1 MNEKCQSCVSQCM
14 DNSHQLREKTVCRLI
29 WKTRNTYLTNS
40 VAEVNVTSNF
50 CSWFLVTSSW
60 MFTKSS
66 VSLMN
71 WEIQK
76 KVSVLYGQSGR
87 QSVVIGKGAYLV
99 NRVELRV
106 RAVDVR
112 EVGFKK
118 ILHHLQVGIFLV
130 DVHLVA
136 EQVGVYF
143 CKRKGSVHLLGVYW
157 TCIGRWPGQQSP

>member
-1 MNEKCQSCVSQCM
+1 
-14 DNSHQLREKTVCRLI
+14 
-29 WKTRNTYLTNS
+29 
-40 VAEVNVTSNF
+40 
-50 CSWFLVTSSW
+50 
-60 MFTKSS
+60 
-66 VSLMN
+66 
-71 WEIQK
+71 
-76 KVSVLYGQSGR
+76 
-87 QSVVIGKGAYLV
+87 VVIGKGAYLV

-157 TCIGRWPGQQSP
+157 TCIGRVLDDGLVNSHRNRSEHSPVIGPNSHRRVRGKT